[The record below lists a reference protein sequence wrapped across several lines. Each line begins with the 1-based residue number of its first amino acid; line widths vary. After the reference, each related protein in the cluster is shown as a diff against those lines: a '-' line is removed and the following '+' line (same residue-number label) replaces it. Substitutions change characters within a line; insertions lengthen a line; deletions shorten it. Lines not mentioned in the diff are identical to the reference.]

1 MKKIIS
7 TFLISTFL
15 VFSPTNLKAD
25 ESTRLKADAAAA
37 GSFNATAWSM
47 VFWGV
52 VLVTS
57 MALAAIFIN
66 SSGHQDSKS

>member
-7 TFLISTFL
+7 SILLSSIL
-15 VFSPTNLKAD
+15 MFSPSNIKAD
-25 ESTRLKADAAAA
+25 ESTRLNADAASQ

-52 VLVTS
+52 VIVSS
-57 MALAAIFIN
+57 MALAAILIN
-66 SSGHQDSKS
+66 TSTHSDSN